1 MGAIFIQE
9 MSTFGLICAV
19 GGLALLAIF
28 GTPVEDAGDRASS
41 DWQSLR
47 AGRVLEQLA
56 AVAGVGLLVAAG
68 ILQAR
73 LW

>member
-1 MGAIFIQE
+1 
-9 MSTFGLICAV
+9 MSNLGLICTVA
-19 GGLALLAIF
+19 GLALLAIF
-28 GTPVEDAGDRASS
+28 GTPDEDAGGRTSTDG
-41 DWQSLR
+41 QSIR

-68 ILQAR
+68 IFHAQ